1 MNQRPTFQDFVDDEL
16 LRAPL
21 SFDQVV
27 DAVLEQ
33 WRLVRPAGVRID
45 SDPVRVVSNH
55 RQELVSAAVKELRGR
70 VQSEI
75 SGTSGRMQRPGGN
88 APAKLELALID
99 EDEVSIDVEVSR
111 AVERVKSAAEFE
123 IRELQAFTSA
133 LVDDLNVARDTNPFR
148 PECWVRSLWQG
159 IVILP
164 ISRPAQAAFMRDAAE
179 PLAKTL
185 RQGYAAACSRLDAQ
199 GIVPAAHR
207 TIVLTAATRP
217 GQDWQD
223 PSPGPDHL
231 TDLRDSMPMPMP
243 LDEAPPAQVKADI
256 PHASA
261 GIDPQLVELL
271 SRLFDAI
278 HLDPQVSPEV
288 ATLLLR
294 LQPTALRVAV
304 RDPSMLEDYGHPVWR
319 FMDQLA
325 FMMHTVPAA
334 DAPRG
339 HEHARQLVEH
349 LATDTHINAGRFEW
363 ASSRLAAFDRHLL
376 DQGIA
381 SAESVI
387 LRIQADINSANAPL
401 DVGTLDTVPAE
412 LLDDLPIPAKPPARP
427 LSLQLGDRMRAYIH
441 GDWRLLQ
448 LLWCDAAADHWLLR
462 EIATGQSWVLRRRAL
477 DRLVAEHLALPFK
490 QRSLV
495 RNAAK
500 RVLRSVQ
507 PPQA

>member
-1 MNQRPTFQDFVDDEL
+1 
-16 LRAPL
+16 
-21 SFDQVV
+21 
-27 DAVLEQ
+27 
-33 WRLVRPAGVRID
+33 
-45 SDPVRVVSNH
+45 
-55 RQELVSAAVKELRGR
+55 
-70 VQSEI
+70 
-75 SGTSGRMQRPGGN
+75 
-88 APAKLELALID
+88 LALID
-99 EDEVSIDVEVSR
+99 EDEVSVDVEVSR
-111 AVERVKSAAEFE
+111 AVERIKSAAEFE

-133 LVDDLNVARDTNPFR
+133 MLDDLNVARDTNPFR

-159 IVILP
+159 VATLP
-164 ISRPAQAAFMRDAAE
+164 MSRPVQAAFMRDASE

-185 RQGYAAACSRLDAQ
+185 RQAYAAACSRLDAQ
-199 GIVPAAHR
+199 GVVPAAHR
-207 TIVLTAATRP
+207 TIVLTAATRS

-223 PSPGPDHL
+223 PGPGPDHL
-231 TDLRDSMPMPMP
+231 TDLRYSMPMP
-243 LDEAPPAQVKADI
+243 LDESPSMPAAAEVG
-256 PHASA
+256 HSTA

-278 HLDPQVSPEV
+278 HLDPQVSPDV
-288 ATLLLR
+288 ASLLLR

-304 RDPSMLEDYGHPVWR
+304 RDPSMLENYGHPVWR

-334 DAPRG
+334 DASRG
-339 HEHARQLVEH
+339 QEHARQLVEH
-349 LATDTHINAGRFEW
+349 LAADPDINSARFEW
-363 ASSRLAAFDRHLL
+363 ASSRLAAFDRHVL

-401 DVGTLDTVPAE
+401 DVGTLETVPAE
-412 LLDDLPIPAKPPARP
+412 LLDELPLPSKPPSRSM
-427 LSLQLGDRMRAYIH
+427 SLQLGDRVRAYLH

-448 LLWCDAAADHWLLR
+448 LLWCDSAADHWLLR

-490 QRSLV
+490 PRSLV

-500 RVLRSVQ
+500 RVLKSVQ
-507 PPQA
+507 SPHA